1 MVIRCISNGTGHG
14 QTELFLPHRCEFF
27 IERLALA
34 AGLRTLAMVIST
46 YISNNRGH
54 INHMAGWCCCCLLL

>member
-1 MVIRCISNGTGHG
+1 MSGRG

-34 AGLRTLAMVIST
+34 AGLRTLAMLVGEAT
-46 YISNNRGH
+46 QHYITKILRSNIDPH
-54 INHMAGWCCCCLLL
+54 DTDDILMK